1 MASLGMNGP
10 YDLTNDQIDKQVTKT
25 SPGNY
30 ALGYS
35 EDKTF
40 FVKYVGR
47 SDTDLNG
54 RLKDRVGEYK
64 RFKYSYATSSKA
76 AFEKECHNYHDFGED
91 KKLDNKKHP
100 QRPADKSWKCPVCD
114 VFD

>member
-54 RLKDRVGEYK
+54 R
-64 RFKYSYATSSKA
+64 
-76 AFEKECHNYHDFGED
+76 
-91 KKLDNKKHP
+91 
-100 QRPADKSWKCPVCD
+100 
-114 VFD
+114 